1 MAPVAMAAP
10 LYLDE
15 DLMDALLHVLPE
27 GDARP
32 PPAGSAATA
41 AELSSPASSEQS
53 SSSTEKL
60 RSPEPQLMASD
71 SFADFIESVSFND
84 EEQSKETD
92 ELAGV
97 PRKRPRSGRRQEL
110 DCLRDES
117 DALERTL
124 SQLRKRS
131 DTRQPGTGH
140 FWEQVAHRI
149 MVEKRQAL
157 RENARLRSLIRE
169 QVDSVK
175 VLQIAVG
182 KTPEL
187 SVRTEGLFTMSL
199 ISDIFFVL
207 KANRHRAITA
217 CDQQQ
222 FTLQGPRHLREA
234 LRERRSLVR
243 RPGLHVRQRTSGH
256 AFV

>member
-1 MAPVAMAAP
+1 MRSVVAPVTMAAP

-15 DLMDALLHVLPE
+15 ELMNALLHVLPE

-32 PPAGSAATA
+32 SAAGSAV
-41 AELSSPASSEQS
+41 ELASPATSEQS
-53 SSSTEKL
+53 SS
-60 RSPEPQLMASD
+60 SPEPQLMASD

-84 EEQSKETD
+84 EDQRKATD
-92 ELAGV
+92 ESAAGA

-131 DTRQPGTGH
+131 DARQPGTGY
-140 FWEQVAHRI
+140 FWEQIAHRI
-149 MVEKRQAL
+149 IVEKRQAL

-175 VLQIAVG
+175 TLQIAVG

-187 SVRTEGLFTMSL
+187 SVRTVAVLVAHHYAY
-199 ISDIFFVL
+199 FFIGFV
-207 KANRHRAITA
+207 AVRHRAIPA
-217 CDQQQ
+217 CGQQQ
-222 FTLQGPRHLREA
+222 LA
-234 LRERRSLVR
+234 L
-243 RPGLHVRQRTSGH
+243 
-256 AFV
+256 